1 MRDVAIIGIG
11 MTKFGELWEKSFRE
25 IGIEAG
31 LRAIEDA
38 KISGDLL
45 DALYVGNMSAGK
57 LIEQEHVSSLILDYS
72 GYSSKHLPA
81 VRVEAASASGG
92 VALYEAYLAVA
103 SGMYDFVMVGGAE
116 KMTDVGDAEAN
127 RELCSTADN
136 EWESIFGATYASL
149 FAMLARRHMYEYG
162 TTEEQMAHVAVK
174 NHKFASKNPVAHFKN
189 TLTVEQVLTSSPV
202 ATPIKTLDCAPVSD
216 GAAAVV
222 LCPWDHARKFCD
234 TPIKIAGVGLATDT
248 IALHSRR
255 DICTMDAVVRA
266 SSKAYHMAR
275 IGPKEVNLAEVHDCY
290 TIAEIVE
297 IEDLRLVKKGEGGK
311 ATAEGQTDIG
321 GKVVVNPSGGLK
333 GRGQPPGAVGIAQVV
348 EIVQQLRGEAKER
361 QVPGANVGI
370 TLNIG
375 GTGATAFVSI
385 LKREN

>member
-25 IGIEAG
+25 LGIEAG
-31 LRAIEDA
+31 LKAIEDA
-38 KISGDLL
+38 KISGDLI
-45 DALYVGNMSAGK
+45 DAIYVGNMSAGK
-57 LIEQEHVSSLILDYS
+57 LIEQEHVAPLILDYA
-72 GYSSKHLPA
+72 GFASSHLPGI
-81 VRVEAASASGG
+81 RVEAASASGG
-92 VALYEAYLAVA
+92 VAFYEAYLSVA
-103 SGMYDFVMVGGAE
+103 SGIYDFVMVGGAE
-116 KMTDVGDAEAN
+116 KMTDVGEAEAQKG
-127 RELCSTADN
+127 LACTADT

-149 FAMLARRHMYEYG
+149 FAMMAKRHMYEYG
-162 TTEEQMAHVAVK
+162 TTEEQMALVAVK
-174 NHKFASKNPVAHFKN
+174 NHKFGSKNPLAHFRN
-189 TLTVEQVLTSSPV
+189 TLTVEQVLNSSPV
-202 ATPIKTLDCAPVSD
+202 SKPIKTLDCAPLSD

-234 TPIKIAGVGLATDT
+234 TPIKVAGVGLATDT

-275 IGPKEVNLAEVHDCY
+275 IGPKDIDVAEVHDAF
-290 TIAEIVE
+290 TIAEIIE
-297 IEDLRLVKKGEGGK
+297 IEDLRLVKKGEGGR
-311 ATAEGQTDIG
+311 ATQEGETDIG

-333 GRGQPPGAVGIAQVV
+333 ARGYPPGAVGIAQIV
-348 EIVQQLRGEAKER
+348 EIVEQLRGEAKER
-361 QVPGANVGI
+361 QVEAEVGL

-375 GTGATAFVSI
+375 GTGSTAFVSI

>member
-25 IGIEAG
+25 LGIEAG
-31 LRAIEDA
+31 LKAIADA

-57 LIEQEHVSSLILDYS
+57 LIEQEHVASLIVDYS
-72 GYSSKHLPA
+72 GYSSRHLPA

-92 VALYEAYLAVA
+92 VAFYEAYLAVA
-103 SGMYDFVMVGGAE
+103 SGLYDFVMVGGAE
-116 KMTDVGDAEAN
+116 KMTDVGDAESN
-127 RELCSTADN
+127 RELCATADN

-149 FAMLARRHMYEYG
+149 FAMMARRHMYEYG
-162 TTEEQMAHVAVK
+162 TTEEQMAQVAVK
-174 NHKFASKNPVAHFKN
+174 NHRFGSKNPLAHFRN
-189 TLTVEQVLTSSPV
+189 TLTLDQVLNSSPV

-216 GAAAVV
+216 GAAALV
-222 LCPWDHARKFCD
+222 LCPWDHARKFTD
-234 TPIKIAGVGLATDT
+234 TPVKIAGIGLATDT

-255 DICTMDAVVRA
+255 DMCTMDAVVRA
-266 SSKAYHMAR
+266 SSRAYHMA
-275 IGPKEVNLAEVHDCY
+275 GVAPKQVNIAEIHDCY
-290 TIAEIVE
+290 TIAEIIE

-311 ATAEGQTDIG
+311 ATAEGVTDMG
-321 GKVVVNPSGGLK
+321 GRVVVNSSGGLK
-333 GRGQPPGAVGIAQVV
+333 ARGQPAGAVGIAQVV
-348 EIVQQLRGEAKER
+348 EIVEQLRGEAKER
-361 QVPGANVGI
+361 QVQGAEVGL